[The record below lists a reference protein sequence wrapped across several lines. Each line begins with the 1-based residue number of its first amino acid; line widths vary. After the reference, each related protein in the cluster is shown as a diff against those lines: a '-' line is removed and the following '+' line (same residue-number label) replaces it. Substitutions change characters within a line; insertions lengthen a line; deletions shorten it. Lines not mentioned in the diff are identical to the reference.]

1 MNRLRDPKVLIGL
14 GVLVV
19 ALAGVACWLYFGRP
33 VRKSRSPAAV
43 AGSKAAGPVA
53 GLTRSPTNAIRPAA
67 AIDFDYVQTNL
78 PRWLEAPQRDPF
90 QLSAPV
96 VITAAAPTY
105 SPVNQLKLNA
115 VWRQSGG
122 SAAVING
129 RIVEQGGTIEGLTL
143 ERVEADRV
151 WLKGPEKVESLA
163 FGQVPVPPP
172 PPSQPLTK
180 KLKGMFGSEVTPAP
194 KPRL

>member
-1 MNRLRDPKVLIGL
+1 MNRLRDPKLLIGL

-19 ALAGVACWLYFGRP
+19 ALAGIAYWLYGRP
-33 VRKSRSPAAV
+33 VRKSRSSA
-43 AGSKAAGPVA
+43 AAGTNAAAPAA
-53 GLTRSPTNAIRPAA
+53 GLTRSPTNTIRPGA

-78 PRWLEAPQRDPF
+78 ARWLEAPQRDPF
-90 QLSAPV
+90 QLSEPV
-96 VITAAAPTY
+96 VTTAAAPTY
-105 SPVNQLKLNA
+105 SPINQLKLNA

-143 ERVEADRV
+143 ERIEADRV
-151 WLKGPEKVESLA
+151 WLKGPEKIESLA
-163 FGQVPVPPP
+163 FGQVPLPPP
-172 PPSQPLTK
+172 PPPQPLTK
-180 KLKGMFGSEVTPAP
+180 KLKGMFGPEVTPAP

>member
-19 ALAGVACWLYFGRP
+19 ALAGIAYWLYFGRP
-33 VRKSRSPAAV
+33 VRKSRSPAA
-43 AGSKAAGPVA
+43 AGNKAAGPAA
-53 GLTRSPTNAIRPAA
+53 GLTRSPTNAIRPDA
-67 AIDFDYVQTNL
+67 AIDLDYVQTNL
-78 PRWLEAPQRDPF
+78 ARWLEAPQRDPF
-90 QLSAPV
+90 QLSEPV
-96 VITAAAPTY
+96 VTTAAAPTY

-143 ERVEADRV
+143 ERIEADRV
-151 WLKGPEKVESLA
+151 WLKGPEKIESLA
-163 FGQVPVPPP
+163 FGQVPLPPP
-172 PPSQPLTK
+172 PPPQPLTK